1 MLSGRLKGAASSRVA
16 VAVSVALIA
25 AIASAVFMIV
35 VYIDQSSELAEKS
48 QLVLSQEQEILA
60 ARQAVAAQRE
70 ELGAKNAEL
79 AQAQSELAA
88 TSQELNA
95 ALQSLQEESNNAVLL
110 EAEISILSERADLL
124 HAESTAL
131 QSKIAAD
138 EKRIAELTRASTA
151 TDRITISHFGLGVD
165 QNNEGIVFPVRV
177 MIIESGSGI
186 LSVDINNVQ
195 YEPGFQAAVRAAA
208 MAAAKY
214 SGENLAGKD
223 IIVRFSPDGSPVGGE
238 LVKVDGSSAGAV
250 IAAMIAAGLSD
261 TQLDNSILVTGSIN
275 EEGTV
280 GRIGSLQ
287 QKLDA
292 AQAFGADAVLV
303 PKAQEFESEDTLVI
317 GVSDLDELMEHLS
330 VS

>member
-1 MLSGRLKGAASSRVA
+1 LLSGRLKGTASNRVA

-25 AIASAVFMIV
+25 AIASAALMIV
-35 VYIDQSSELAEKS
+35 VYLDQSSELAEKS
-48 QLVLSQEQEILA
+48 QLVLSLEQEILA
-60 ARQAVAAQRE
+60 ARQSVEAQRE

-79 AQAQSELAA
+79 AQAQSRIAA
-88 TSQELNA
+88 LSQELSA
-95 ALQSLQEESNNAVLL
+95 AVQSLQEESNNAILL
-110 EAEISILSERADLL
+110 EAEISTLSERTDLL

-138 EKRIAELTRASTA
+138 EKRIAELTRVSTS
-151 TDRITISHFGLGVD
+151 TDKITISHFGLGVD
-165 QNNEGIVFPVRV
+165 QNNEGIVFPIRV
-177 MIIESGSGI
+177 MIMESGSGI

-275 EEGTV
+275 EDGTV
-280 GRIGSLQ
+280 GRIGSLEE
-287 QKLDA
+287 KLEA
-292 AQAFGADAVLV
+292 ADGFGAKAVLV
-303 PKAQEFESEDTLVI
+303 PESQQFESQSVQVI
-317 GVSDLDELMEHLS
+317 GVSDIDELMAHMS